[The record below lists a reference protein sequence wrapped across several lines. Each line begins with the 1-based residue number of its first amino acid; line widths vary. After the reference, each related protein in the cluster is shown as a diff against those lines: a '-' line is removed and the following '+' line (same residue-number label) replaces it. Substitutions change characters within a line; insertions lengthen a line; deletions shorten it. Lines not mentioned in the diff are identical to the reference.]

1 MEVVEMHKEIINN
14 SLSNISDSN
23 GFYYGITDK
32 IFKSIIF
39 GDMDMMKWFTSK
51 LVGKKLDKI
60 TVRNVEPPVH
70 FKKEKGVRMDV
81 VLEID
86 ENTFVDIEANSSYRK
101 ELHMK
106 NFHYL
111 SALYTQL
118 VLNGEKYEEDRK
130 IIHYDITLGL
140 PKKYKYDVEE
150 IHYQNMEGYK
160 YLRSIV
166 TYIQNV
172 DKIKSHWYNEE
183 EEEIRKYA
191 HILMLVLNEEELNK
205 LVEYAESE
213 DKKYIE
219 RFKEALVYMN
229 KDIRFRRVI
238 SREQEERF
246 MNNGQMERMRK
257 EGEQIGYARGIE
269 QGIEQGHNAGIAD
282 AQKETITNM
291 IKDNLPL
298 ETISKYVNLPL
309 QKVKQI
315 VSSIVL

>member
-1 MEVVEMHKEIINN
+1 MHKEIINN
-14 SLSNISDSN
+14 SLSNIQDSN

-39 GDMDMMKWFTSK
+39 GDVDMMKWFTSK
-51 LVGKKLDKI
+51 LMGKNLEQI

-70 FKKEKGVRMDV
+70 FKKEKGIRMDV

-111 SALYTQL
+111 SSLYTQL
-118 VLNGEKYEEDRK
+118 VLNGEKYEEDRR

-140 PKKYKYDVEE
+140 PKKYKNEVEE
-150 IHYQNMEGYK
+150 IHYQSMEGYK

-205 LVEYAESE
+205 LVEYTESK

-219 RFKEALVYMN
+219 RFREALVYMN

-291 IKDNLPL
+291 YVKNFSL
-298 ETISKYVNLPL
+298 ETISECVNVPL

>member
-1 MEVVEMHKEIINN
+1 MHKEIINN
-14 SLSNISDSN
+14 SLSNIQDSN

-39 GDMDMMKWFTSK
+39 DDVDMMKWFTSK
-51 LVGKKLDKI
+51 LVGKNLEHI
-60 TVRNVEPPVH
+60 TVRNVETPVH
-70 FKKEKGVRMDV
+70 FKKEKGIRMDV

-86 ENTFVDIEANSSYRK
+86 ENTFVDIEANSNYRK

-111 SALYTQL
+111 SSLYTQL
-118 VLNGEKYEEDRK
+118 VLNGEKYEEDRR

-140 PKKYKYDVEE
+140 PKKYKKDVEE
-150 IHYQNMEGYK
+150 IHYQSMEGYK

-183 EEEIRKYA
+183 VKGIRQYA
-191 HILMLVLNEEELNK
+191 HILMLILNEEELNR
-205 LVEYAESE
+205 LVEYAEYE

-291 IKDNLPL
+291 VKDNLPL

-315 VSSIVL
+315 VSSIIL

>member
-39 GDMDMMKWFTSK
+39 GDMDMMRWFTSK

-111 SALYTQL
+111 SSLYTQL
-118 VLNGEKYEEDRK
+118 VLNGEKYEEDRR

-150 IHYQNMEGYK
+150 IHYQNMDGGK

-183 EEEIRKYA
+183 VEGIRKYA

-219 RFKEALVYMN
+219 RFREALVYMN

-291 IKDNLPL
+291 YIKNFSL
-298 ETISKYVNLPL
+298 ETISECVNVPL

>member
-1 MEVVEMHKEIINN
+1 MHKEIINN
-14 SLSNISDSN
+14 SLSNIQDSN

-39 GDMDMMKWFTSK
+39 DDVDMMKWFTSK
-51 LVGKKLDKI
+51 LVGKKLEHI

-70 FKKEKGVRMDV
+70 FKKEKGIRMDV

-86 ENTFVDIEANSSYRK
+86 ENTFIDIEANSSYRK

-111 SALYTQL
+111 SSLYTQL
-118 VLNGEKYEEDRK
+118 VLNGEKYEEDRR

-150 IHYQNMEGYK
+150 IHYQNMDGGK

-172 DKIKSHWYNEE
+172 DKIKTHWYNEE

-191 HILMLVLNEEELNK
+191 HILMLILNEEELNK

-219 RFKEALVYMN
+219 RFREALVYMN

-282 AQKETITNM
+282 SQKETITNM
-291 IKDNLPL
+291 YIKNFSL
-298 ETISKYVNLPL
+298 ETISECVNVPL

>member
-39 GDMDMMKWFTSK
+39 DDMDMMKWFTSK

-118 VLNGEKYEEDRK
+118 VLNGEKYEEERR

-140 PKKYKYDVEE
+140 PKKYKNEVEE

-160 YLRSIV
+160 YLRNIV

-183 EEEIRKYA
+183 VEGIRKYA

-219 RFKEALVYMN
+219 RFREALVYMN

-269 QGIEQGHNAGIAD
+269 QGHNAGIED
-282 AQKETITNM
+282 AQTAAITNM
-291 IKDNLPL
+291 VKENMSLDLIAKILDLPL
-298 ETISKYVNLPL
+298 K
-309 QKVKQI
+309 KVKQI

>member
-1 MEVVEMHKEIINN
+1 MHKEIINN
-14 SLSNISDSN
+14 SLSNIQDSN

-39 GDMDMMKWFTSK
+39 DDMDMMKWFTSK

-111 SALYTQL
+111 SSLYTQL
-118 VLNGEKYEEDRK
+118 VLNGEKYEEERR

-140 PKKYKYDVEE
+140 PKKYKNEVEE

-172 DKIKSHWYNEE
+172 DKIKTHWYNEE

-205 LVEYAESE
+205 LVEYAESK

-219 RFKEALVYMN
+219 RFREALVYMN

-315 VSSIVL
+315 VSIIVLWAMI